1 MKIVIEEDGL
11 YNALNSIEDYLKKA
25 LNTKDKNLKD
35 TYISK
40 SYGAVIAINQM
51 VVTEDDKNDKTNEDI
66 DPIAILKEK

>member
-11 YNALNSIEDYLKKA
+11 YNALNSIEDYLEEA

-51 VVTEDDKNDKTNEDI
+51 VDTVDDENDETNEDI
-66 DPIAILKEK
+66 D